1 MLHPPLLLTQR
12 ALLPIND
19 FEFERLLRYA
29 ALEPLRLSLPDI
41 LVSVTFLNVDLVF
54 HALWQDSGR
63 RILRLC
69 LFGLVCPQFVCVL
82 PKIGPCS
89 RFSVRLVDI
98 ISHYLVCGL
107 WSGEVRCERAFRN
120 RWILERLIHS
130 NAWAL
135 APRSFWSDC
144 WPWSRTFSPPPF
156 RLK

>member
-54 HALWQDSGR
+54 HALWQDGGR

-69 LFGLVCPQFVCVL
+69 LFGLV
-82 PKIGPCS
+82 
-89 RFSVRLVDI
+89 
-98 ISHYLVCGL
+98 Y
-107 WSGEVRCERAFRN
+107 A
-120 RWILERLIHS
+120 
-130 NAWAL
+130 
-135 APRSFWSDC
+135 RSA
-144 WPWSRTFSPPPF
+144 
-156 RLK
+156 